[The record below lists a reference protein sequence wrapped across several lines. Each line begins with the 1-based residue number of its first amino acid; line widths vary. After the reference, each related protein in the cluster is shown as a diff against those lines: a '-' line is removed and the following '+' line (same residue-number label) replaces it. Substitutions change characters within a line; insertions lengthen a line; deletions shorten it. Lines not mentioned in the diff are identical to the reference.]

1 MPTVKISE
9 LPEIYHLS
17 TNTEATLVVGVDLD
31 TGTTGKINVATF
43 GEGLYAYQPL
53 KVGENQVLFS
63 NTIGQ
68 FSGNSNTY
76 LQINNQ
82 NFNSNGSSDYVASA
96 SDSDNSNKYIDM
108 GINGSTFNDPTYTSM
123 RPYDGYMYVRGPT
136 DTSTTGNLVIGT
148 ASSFA
153 NIVYIV
159 GGTTTSNIVARMT
172 KTDLQLSA
180 GYNIKFGDGSIQSVA
195 ASPVNYSQAAFT
207 LANNNSVLSQASF
220 NVANTASANTFVTQ
234 GVNVTQNTR
243 LTIIEGTDVS
253 QNVRMVI
260 MEGTDVSQ
268 NARMVIIE
276 GTDLSQNARM
286 VIIEGTDT
294 TQNSRIT
301 IIEGVDVTQNTAISA
316 TDGKMQNSY
325 NTANNAFVKANN
337 ALANTSGIFAGDL
350 TVTGNVNPQKGFI
363 FNSLQYSSPETA
375 ITINF
380 ANNSLVQCNTSTGL
394 VVSLTNHIPGKVVDL
409 WVTNISGTGQT
420 FTHGCNAQKSTV
432 GSTTYVIS
440 SGHSILAKYYSFDNS
455 ISNTFVAI
463 IK

>member
-1 MPTVKISE
+1 MATVKISE

-17 TNTEATLVVGVDLD
+17 TNTEATLVVGVNLD
-31 TGTTGKINVATF
+31 TGTTGKINVATL

-53 KVGENQVLFS
+53 KVGENQVLFA

-82 NFNSNGSSDYVASA
+82 NFNSNGSSDYVAHT

-123 RPYDGYMYVRGPT
+123 RPYDGYLYTYGP
-136 DTSTTGNLVIGT
+136 SALSASGNLVIGT

-159 GGTTTSNIVARMT
+159 GGTVTNNIVARMT

-207 LANNNSVLSQASF
+207 LANNNSVLAQAAF
-220 NVANTASANTFVTQ
+220 NVANTSSANTFITQ

-243 LTIIEGTDVS
+243 LTDIE
-253 QNVRMVI
+253 NV
-260 MEGTDVSQ
+260 
-268 NARMVIIE
+268 N
-276 GTDLSQNARM
+276 LS
-286 VIIEGTDT
+286 
-294 TQNSRIT
+294 
-301 IIEGVDVTQNTAISA
+301 QNTAISA

-325 NTANNAFVKANN
+325 NAANNAFVKANN

-363 FNSLQYSSPETA
+363 FNSLQYNSPQTA
-375 ITINF
+375 ITIDF

-420 FTHGCNAQKSTV
+420 FTHGCDAQKSTV
-432 GSTTYVIS
+432 GSTTYAIS

-463 IK
+463 IN

>member
-1 MPTVKISE
+1 MATVKISE

-17 TNTEATLVVGVDLD
+17 TNTEATLVVGVNLD
-31 TGTTGKINVATF
+31 TGTTGKINVATL

-53 KVGENQVLFS
+53 KVGENQVLFA

-82 NFNSNGSSDYVASA
+82 NFNSNGSSDYVAHT

-123 RPYDGYMYVRGPT
+123 RPYDGYLYTYGP
-136 DTSTTGNLVIGT
+136 SALSASGNLVIGT

-159 GGTTTSNIVARMT
+159 GGTVTNNIVARMT

-207 LANNNSVLSQASF
+207 LANNNSVLAQAAF
-220 NVANTASANTFVTQ
+220 NVANTSSANTFITQ
-234 GVNVTQNTR
+234 GVNVTQNTK
-243 LTIIEGTDVS
+243 LT
-253 QNVRMVI
+253 VI
-260 MEGTDVSQ
+260 EGTDVSQ
-268 NARMVIIE
+268 NARMV
-276 GTDLSQNARM
+276 
-286 VIIEGTDT
+286 
-294 TQNSRIT
+294 

-325 NTANNAFVKANN
+325 NTANNAFSKANN

-363 FNSLQYSSPETA
+363 FNSLQYNSPETA
-375 ITINF
+375 ITIDF

-409 WVTNISGTGQT
+409 WVTNISGTGRT

-432 GSTTYVIS
+432 GSTTYTIS

-463 IK
+463 IN